1 MKRALMFPVLILSTF
16 VTGANENS
24 SAQSSANKQFQECL
38 AVSLYTKQGKE
49 VNSMVKNNRVI
60 EDTNT
65 IPEGWSV
72 VGVTTKTEADIS
84 TPYLVICH

>member
-1 MKRALMFPVLILSTF
+1 MFAVIMLSTF
-16 VTGANENS
+16 VAGANEKS
-24 SAQSSANKQFQECL
+24 SAQASANKQFQECL

-49 VNSMVKNNRVI
+49 VNAMVKNNRVI

-65 IPEGWSV
+65 IPEGWAV
-72 VGVTTKTEADIS
+72 VGVTTKTEAGID